1 MSGQS
6 DNTIR
11 LEGHYGSSADD
22 PEPLTLRCNLVT
34 YRDAA
39 FKETKGVDG
48 SVMRSVVEQPSLM
61 VSGLPTGFNP
71 AMGDWTHIVSSLL
84 PNGQGELRSI
94 MPLGS
99 DRARFVIKFE
109 S

>member
-11 LEGHYGSSADD
+11 LEGRYGSSADE

-39 FKETKGVDG
+39 FKETKGADG

-71 AMGDWTHIVSSLL
+71 AMGDWTHIASNLL

-99 DRARFVIKFE
+99 DRARFVIKFG

>member
-1 MSGQS
+1 MIGQS

-11 LEGHYGSSADD
+11 LEGRYGSSADE

-39 FKETKGVDG
+39 FKETKGADG

-84 PNGQGELRSI
+84 PDGQGELRSI

-99 DRARFVIKFE
+99 DRARFVIKFG

>member
-11 LEGHYGSSADD
+11 LEGRYGSSTDV

-39 FKETKGVDG
+39 FKETKGPDG
-48 SVMRSVVEQPSLM
+48 SVIQSMVEQPSLM

-84 PNGQGELRSI
+84 PDGQGELRSI

-99 DRARFVIKFE
+99 DRARFVIKFG